1 MIKQS
6 LFLLILFSSCSLN
19 QNDMADKNA
28 FDWQGHRGCRGLL
41 PENTIPAFLKAME
54 YPIKTL
60 ELDLAV
66 SKDGILIVSHDPY
79 FSHHICKNPNGKP
92 ISEEEEKDH
101 LIYNLTYEQIKAYD
115 CGSQGNK
122 RFPNQH
128 PIYVNKPSLEDMVNS
143 VEAYCFYNE
152 RIKPYYNIEIK
163 SQPEWYD
170 TLVPSPAEFVKLVLK
185 ETADLGIQKRVC
197 IQSFD
202 PAVMIELNK
211 QAPKVTNAFLVENLD
226 GFEANMAKLD
236 FTPDIYSPYYK
247 FIDVALVTLVHAKKM
262 KLIPWTVNE
271 VEEMKRLKDLGV
283 DGIITD
289 YPDRISLVEE

>member
-1 MIKQS
+1 
-6 LFLLILFSSCSLN
+6 
-19 QNDMADKNA
+19 MADENA

-41 PENTIPAFLKAME
+41 PENTIPAFLKALE
-54 YPIKTL
+54 YPVKTL

-79 FSHHICKNPNGKP
+79 FSHHICKKP
-92 ISEEEEKDH
+92 DGTPITEAEEKDH
-101 LIYNLTYEQIKAYD
+101 HIIELTYDQIKAYD
-115 CGSQGNK
+115 CGSRGNE
-122 RFPNQH
+122 RFPDQH

-143 VEAYCFYNE
+143 VEAYCFHNE
-152 RIKPYYNIEIK
+152 RIKPFYNIEIK
-163 SQPEWYD
+163 SQPAWYD
-170 TLVPSPAEFVKLVLK
+170 SLVPPPADFVKMVLK
-185 ETADLGIQKRVC
+185 ETAALGIQKRVC

-211 QAPKVTNAFLVENLD
+211 QAPQVTNAFLVENME

-247 FIDVALVTLVHAKKM
+247 FIDTILVTTVHAKNM
-262 KLIPWTVNE
+262 KLIPWTVNDT
-271 VEEMKRLKDLGV
+271 EEMKKLIDLGV

-289 YPDRISLVEE
+289 YPDRIALINEEN